1 MPTNEEENAEIYLVV
16 INIEEQYSI
25 WPSRKEVPQGWR
37 SAGKQGDKAECLKY
51 ISEVWAD
58 MRPASLR
65 RVAKET
71 SKK

>member
-1 MPTNEEENAEIYLVV
+1 MPANEEETAEMYSVV
-16 INIEEQYSI
+16 INSEEQYSI
-25 WPSRKEVPQGWR
+25 WPSRKDVPQGWR
-37 SAGKQGDKAECLKY
+37 SVGKQGGKTECLKY

-65 RVAKET
+65 QASEKT